1 MAMTLL
7 GGATALIFKSQRMR
21 EISSVRLNPLAF
33 KSPLCFSVRTL
44 SFIEIKEKAH

>member
-1 MAMTLL
+1 MLLL

-33 KSPLCFSVRTL
+33 KSLLCFPTRTL
-44 SFIEIKEKAH
+44 SFIEIEEKAH